1 MNTRLSLTAATL
13 ALAAVPALA
22 QENPVFINQPSNV
35 VLEPAPSPA
44 PRRAGTNLLATS
56 RREQNEWER
65 DARFFVGLRSGVGIP
80 PGGIGISPTMGVE
93 LGVAAP
99 KGVGFGLHFF
109 GAGNPPAVRALNTP
123 PADWAVGAELD
134 MRFYFQTVEPLTLY
148 PTFSVGFMAGPA
160 KETRENVV
168 LPMLNPGFGAR
179 VKLGNLYASFEFGL
193 ASFTVPFLNCG
204 LGWELDRQEPPHVLI
219 QPQTMAPAAQ
229 G

>member
-1 MNTRLSLTAATL
+1 MIKPLPLLAAAL
-13 ALAAVPALA
+13 ALAAPAFA
-22 QENPVFINQPSNV
+22 QENPVFINQPSKV
-35 VLEPAPSPA
+35 VLEPQSVPAPSGRVHA
-44 PRRAGTNLLATS
+44 NVLATS
-56 RREQNEWER
+56 RREENEWER
-65 DARFFVGLRSGVGIP
+65 DARFFVGVRSGVGIP
-80 PGGIGISPTMGVE
+80 PGGIGLSPTMGVE

-123 PADWAVGAELD
+123 PADWALGAELD

-160 KETRENVV
+160 RETKENVV

-179 VKLGNLYASFEFGL
+179 VKLGSLYASFEFGL

-204 LGWELDRQEPPHVLI
+204 LGWELERAEPRHVLI
-219 QPQTMAPAAQ
+219 QSQAQ